1 MRRSVM
7 TEEQQTLY
15 DQGRVL
21 VLEALGNA
29 GLDHSYHYIVSH
41 INSTNSPWVK
51 RAACHALRK
60 YEHKQARK

>member
-1 MRRSVM
+1 MSDLQH
-7 TEEQQTLY
+7 TIY
-15 DQGRVL
+15 DQEKVVL
-21 VLEALGNA
+21 LEVLGNA

-60 YEHKQARK
+60 YEHKQVRNL